1 MLAFLFTGLY
11 KLMNTLSELK
21 AGKLAGAKHLQLVE
35 QLSEF
40 PTDIFK
46 LADTLEVLD
55 LSNNNL
61 SDLPDEFACL
71 HRLKRVFLS
80 FNQFKHIPT
89 VLAKCP
95 ALIMVAFKGNQIS
108 EFAPNSLPKNIEWLI
123 LTDNNLHEL
132 PEDFGNYTQLKKLA
146 LAGNNLKK
154 LPISMANCTS
164 LELVR
169 LSANNLTKLDDWLLE
184 LPKLAWLAFAG
195 NDFNK
200 AQCLTKSTLKN
211 TPLENFQLK
220 KVIGQGASGVIH
232 LAKAEHNN
240 VAVKLFKG
248 AITSDGY
255 PLDEVNCCLQA
266 ANHANLIKV
275 LSYIEQ
281 SEQLGLVMELI
292 DTNYTNLGL
301 PPSLETCTRDTFNDG
316 CNYSIEAVYKI
327 AKQMANTLT
336 HLHTNKVSHGDI
348 YAHNTMINE
357 HYDVLFGDFGAAT
370 NLAMLSEYQQQQIQL
385 IEVRA
390 FGCLIEDL
398 LSTVSA
404 AVKQDELFGKMS
416 DIATRSTNSVIASR
430 PSFKALSTL
439 LNELV

>member
-1 MLAFLFTGLY
+1 
-11 KLMNTLSELK
+11 
-21 AGKLAGAKHLQLVE
+21 
-35 QLSEF
+35 
-40 PTDIFK
+40 
-46 LADTLEVLD
+46 
-55 LSNNNL
+55 
-61 SDLPDEFACL
+61 
-71 HRLKRVFLS
+71 
-80 FNQFKHIPT
+80 
-89 VLAKCP
+89 
-95 ALIMVAFKGNQIS
+95 
-108 EFAPNSLPKNIEWLI
+108 
-123 LTDNNLHEL
+123 
-132 PEDFGNYTQLKKLA
+132 
-146 LAGNNLKK
+146 
-154 LPISMANCTS
+154 MANCTS

-232 LAKAEHNN
+232 LAKTEHNN

>member
-11 KLMNTLSELK
+11 KLMNTLAELNT
-21 AGKLAGAKHLQLVE
+21 GKLAGAKHLQLVE

-40 PTDIFK
+40 PADIFK

-80 FNQFKHIPT
+80 FNQFKHVPK

-108 EFAPNSLPKNIEWLI
+108 KFAPNSLPKKIEWLI

-146 LAGNNLKK
+146 LAGNKLKH
-154 LPISMANCTS
+154 LPTSMANCTN

-169 LSANNLTKLDDWLLE
+169 LSANNLTKLDDWLIE
-184 LPKLAWLAFAG
+184 LPKLTWLAFAG

-211 TPLENFQLK
+211 TPLESFQLK

-232 LAKAEHNN
+232 LAKAEQTS

-266 ANHANLIKV
+266 GNHIHLINV

-301 PPSLETCTRDTFNDG
+301 PPSLQTCTRDTFNDG
-316 CNYSIEAVYKI
+316 CNYPIEGVYKI

-336 HLHTNKVSHGDI
+336 HLHDNYVSHGDI

-357 HYDVLFGDFGAAT
+357 QYDILFGDFGAAT
-370 NLAMLSEYQQQQIQL
+370 NLAMLSAYQQQRIQL

-398 LSTVSA
+398 LSTVSSA
-404 AVKQDELFGKMS
+404 DKQNDLFDKMS
-416 DIATRSTNSVIASR
+416 DIAARAINTAIASR
-430 PSFKALSTL
+430 PSFKALNAL
-439 LNELV
+439 LNDLV

>member
-1 MLAFLFTGLY
+1 
-11 KLMNTLSELK
+11 MNTLAELK
-21 AGKLAGAKHLQLVE
+21 AGKLNGVTRVQLVE
-35 QLSEF
+35 ELTELPSE
-40 PTDIFK
+40 IFT

-55 LSNNNL
+55 LSNNKL
-61 SDLPDEFACL
+61 SDLPAEFACL

-80 FNQFKHIPT
+80 FNQFKHIPE

-108 EFAPNSLPKNIEWLI
+108 EFALNSLPKTIEWLI
-123 LTDNNLHEL
+123 LTDNKLSAL
-132 PEDFGNYTQLKKLA
+132 PGDFGNYTQLKKLA
-146 LAGNNLKK
+146 LAGNELTH
-154 LPISMANCTS
+154 LPTSMAKCTN

-169 LSANNLTKLDDWLLE
+169 LSANNLAKIYNWLLE

-195 NDFNK
+195 NEFNK

-211 TPLENFQLK
+211 TPLESFQLK

-232 LAKAEHNN
+232 LAKAENNN

-266 ANHANLIKV
+266 GSHKNLINV

-281 SEQLGLVMELI
+281 STQLGLVMELI
-292 DTNYTNLGL
+292 DTSYTNLGL
-301 PPSLETCTRDTFNDG
+301 PPSLQTCTRDIFNDD
-316 CNYSIEAVYKI
+316 CNYPIEAVYKI
-327 AKQMANTLT
+327 AKQMANTLA
-336 HLHTNKVSHGDI
+336 HLHDNHVSHGDI

-357 HYDVLFGDFGAAT
+357 QYDVLFGDFGAAT
-370 NLAMLSEYQQQQIQL
+370 NLAMLTHQEQNCIEL

-390 FGCLIEDL
+390 FGCLIDDL
-398 LSTVSA
+398 LSTVSEA
-404 AVKQDELFGKMS
+404 DKQTELFVEMS
-416 DIATRSTNSVIASR
+416 DIAARAINTAIASR
-430 PSFKALSTL
+430 PSFKALSAL
-439 LNELV
+439 LNERV

>member
-1 MLAFLFTGLY
+1 MLAFSFLEHGIN
-11 KLMNTLSELK
+11 MNSLKELK
-21 AGKLAGAKHLQLVE
+21 SGKLVGATRLQLVE
-35 QLSEF
+35 ELTTF
-40 PTDIFK
+40 PEEIFS

-61 SDLPDEFACL
+61 STLPDEFACL
-71 HRLKRVFLS
+71 THLKRVLLS
-80 FNQFKHIPT
+80 FNQFKHIPK

-95 ALIMVAFKGNQIS
+95 ALIMVAFKSNQIS
-108 EFAPNSLPKNIEWLI
+108 EFALNSLPKNIEWLI
-123 LTDNNLHEL
+123 LTDNTLSEL

-146 LAGNNLKK
+146 LAGNQLKQ
-154 LPISMANCTS
+154 LPSSMTQCKN

-169 LSANNLTKLDDWLLE
+169 LSANNLTHVDDWLFE

-195 NDFNK
+195 NEFNK

-232 LAKAEHNN
+232 LAKAKHSN

-266 ANHANLIKV
+266 ANHTNLINV

-281 SEQLGLVMELI
+281 GTQLGLVMELI

-301 PPSLETCTRDTFNDG
+301 PPSLETCTRDTFNDD
-316 CNYSIEAVYKI
+316 CHYSTHAILKI
-327 AKQMANTLT
+327 AQQMVSTLH
-336 HLHTNKVSHGDI
+336 HLHVRKVSHGDV
-348 YAHNTMINE
+348 YAHNTMINKDA
-357 HYDVLFGDFGAAT
+357 DVLFGDFGAAT
-370 NLAMLSEYQQQQIQL
+370 NLAMLSDYQQKQIEL

-390 FGCLIEDL
+390 LGCLIEDL
-398 LSTVSA
+398 LGTVTGDDRQS
-404 AVKQDELFGKMS
+404 ELFVKMS
-416 DIATRSTNSVIASR
+416 DMAKCAMQLTLNQR
-430 PSFKALSTL
+430 PTFTDL
-439 LNELV
+439 LAELK

>member
-1 MLAFLFTGLY
+1 
-11 KLMNTLSELK
+11 MNTLAELK
-21 AGKLAGAKHLQLVE
+21 AGKLNGVTRLQLVE
-35 QLSEF
+35 ELTEF
-40 PTDIFK
+40 PHEIFT

-61 SDLPDEFACL
+61 SDLPTEFACL

-80 FNQFKHIPT
+80 FNQFKYIPK

-108 EFAPNSLPKNIEWLI
+108 EFALSSLPKNIEWLI
-123 LTDNNLHEL
+123 LTDNTLSEL

-146 LAGNNLKK
+146 LAGNSLKQ
-154 LPISMANCTS
+154 LPISLANCTN

-169 LSANNLTKLDDWLLE
+169 LSANNLTKIDDWLLE

-195 NDFNK
+195 NEFNK

-232 LAKAEHNN
+232 LANAENNN

-266 ANHANLIKV
+266 GSHINLINV

-281 SEQLGLVMELI
+281 STQLGLVMELI
-292 DTNYTNLGL
+292 GTDYTNLGL

-316 CNYSIEAVYKI
+316 CTYPVEAVYKI
-327 AKQMANTLT
+327 AKQMANTLA
-336 HLHTNKVSHGDI
+336 HLHDNYVSHGDI

-357 HYDVLFGDFGAAT
+357 QYDVLFGDFGAAT

-398 LSTVSA
+398 LSTVSTKD
-404 AVKQDELFGKMS
+404 KQSELFAKMS
-416 DIATRSTNSVIASR
+416 DIAARAINTAIASR
-430 PSFKALSTL
+430 PNFKALSAL
-439 LNELV
+439 LNDLV

>member
-11 KLMNTLSELK
+11 KLMNTLAELNT
-21 AGKLAGAKHLQLVE
+21 GKLAGAKHLQLVE

-40 PTDIFK
+40 PADIFK

-80 FNQFKHIPT
+80 FNQFKHVPK

-108 EFAPNSLPKNIEWLI
+108 KFAPNSLPKKIEWLI

-146 LAGNNLKK
+146 LAGNKLKH
-154 LPISMANCTS
+154 LPTSMANCTN

-169 LSANNLTKLDDWLLE
+169 LSANNLTKLDDWLIE

-232 LAKAEHNN
+232 LAKAEQTS

-266 ANHANLIKV
+266 GNHTHLINV

-301 PPSLETCTRDTFNDG
+301 PPSLQTCTRDTFNDG
-316 CNYSIEAVYKI
+316 CNYPIEAVYKI

-336 HLHTNKVSHGDI
+336 HLHDNYVSHGDI
-348 YAHNTMINE
+348 YAHNTLINE
-357 HYDVLFGDFGAAT
+357 QYDMLFGDFGAAT
-370 NLAMLSEYQQQQIQL
+370 NLAMLSVYQQQRIQL

-390 FGCLIEDL
+390 FGYLVEDL
-398 LSTVSA
+398 LSTVSSA
-404 AVKQDELFGKMS
+404 DKQNDLFDKMS
-416 DIATRSTNSVIASR
+416 DIATRAINTAIASR
-430 PSFKALSTL
+430 PSFKALNAL
-439 LNELV
+439 LNDLV